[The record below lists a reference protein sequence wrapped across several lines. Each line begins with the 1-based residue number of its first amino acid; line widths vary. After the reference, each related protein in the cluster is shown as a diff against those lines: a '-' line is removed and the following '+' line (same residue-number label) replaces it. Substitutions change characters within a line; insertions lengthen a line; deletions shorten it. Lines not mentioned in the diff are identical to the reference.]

1 MVFPDH
7 FDHDWRAGSRSR
19 VHDAIRSLQ
28 PGVTEIHVQ
37 PAIDTPEVR
46 ALSPAASGW
55 IDDLDLVIADPLLP
69 QLLADQGATL
79 IGYREL
85 RTAMRAG

>member
-1 MVFPDH
+1 VL
-7 FDHDWRAGSRSR
+7 
-19 VHDAIRSLQ
+19 DAIEQLQ

-46 ALSPAASGW
+46 ALGDITSGW
-55 IDDLDLVIADPLLP
+55 IDDLELVTN
-69 QLLADQGATL
+69 DQSLRDALTKSGAVL

-85 RTAMRAG
+85 RNAMRAG